1 MPAALPRLPSTEDDA
16 SLSPSAQSSLDKQV
30 ALLRTRLSPLL
41 AAEAQLADRLSG
53 GINVSGSGKGS
64 VFVRTGW
71 QSRSLGLPF
80 GRGRDR
86 TGSAGRFSFTG
97 GRNSIDNGRAD
108 EVELHTRQSDS
119 EEDKLILEIAS
130 VLSSCEADIRELWEM
145 PAVKRL
151 RERRRLKL
159 EEWAD

>member
-1 MPAALPRLPSTEDDA
+1 MPAAPTGLPSTADDA
-16 SLSPSAQSSLDKQV
+16 SMSPSTQSSIDKQV
-30 ALLRTRLSPLL
+30 ALFRTRLSPLL

-53 GINVSGSGKGS
+53 GVNVSGSGKGS

-80 GRGRDR
+80 GRGRER
-86 TGSAGRFSFTG
+86 TASAGRFSFNG
-97 GRNSIDNGRAD
+97 GRGSVDNQRGN
-108 EVELHTRQSDS
+108 EVELQARQSDS
-119 EEDKLILEIAS
+119 EEDKLILEVAS
-130 VLSSCEADIRELWEM
+130 ILNSCEADIRELWEM

>member
-1 MPAALPRLPSTEDDA
+1 M
-16 SLSPSAQSSLDKQV
+16 
-30 ALLRTRLSPLL
+30 ALLRTRLFSLL

-53 GINVSGSGKGS
+53 GVNVSGSGKGS

-80 GRGRDR
+80 SRGRER
-86 TGSAGRFSFTG
+86 TGSAGRFSFNG
-97 GRNSIDNGRAD
+97 GRGSIDNGKTN
-108 EVELHTRQSDS
+108 ELELQMRQSDS

-130 VLSSCEADIRELWEM
+130 ILSSCEADIKELWEM

>member
-1 MPAALPRLPSTEDDA
+1 MPAAPTGLPSAGDDT
-16 SLSPSAQSSLDKQV
+16 SLSPSTQSSLDKQV
-30 ALLRTRLSPLL
+30 ALFRTRLSPLL

-64 VFVRTGW
+64 VFVRNGW

-80 GRGRDR
+80 GRGRER
-86 TGSAGRFSFTG
+86 TGSGGRFSLTG
-97 GRNSIDNGRAD
+97 GRGSIDDQRGN
-108 EVELHTRQSDS
+108 EVELQTRQSDS

-130 VLSSCEADIRELWEM
+130 ILSSCEADIRELWEM

-151 RERRRLKL
+151 RDRRRLKL